1 MWTGT
6 KSNTNT
12 IDSLDLYLRPAAV
25 VIKTVPELNIISHAE
40 KDVFLLRILP
50 HLWLAYQESTSG
62 FL

>member
-12 IDSLDLYLRPAAV
+12 IDSFDLYPRPAAV
-25 VIKTVPELNIISHAE
+25 VIKTVAELNIISHAE